1 MRWEGQ
7 PPERGTVKVCKQCGL
22 ATEVGP
28 RQEAGM
34 GKRITRAS
42 GLTIGR
48 DLGDR
53 FTEGRVLDASGE
65 VIEAF
70 RVRTT
75 QSALSSRLSGLG
87 SSSGVEGGGPI

>member
-1 MRWEGQ
+1 
-7 PPERGTVKVCKQCGL
+7 
-22 ATEVGP
+22 
-28 RQEAGM
+28 M

-42 GLTIGR
+42 GLTIGL

-53 FTEGRVLDASGE
+53 FTEGRVLDGSGE

-75 QSALSSRLSGLG
+75 QAALSSRLSGTRRRAWCWRSARTRRG
-87 SSSGVEGGGPI
+87 